1 MATHQYEY
9 GQQQQQQR
17 DGAARTAANIKDASS
32 TFGGFELS
40 CIIALQSSGSLFTQ
54 AESPSPSLQTRR
66 GNVPFFDEQRHH
78 LGVARHHQQ
87 LQQQLAG
94 VDNQDSGI
102 FELTAMLNK

>member
-9 GQQQQQQR
+9 GQQQQRQQQQR
-17 DGAARTAANIKDASS
+17 DEALRTAANIKDASTS
-32 TFGGFELS
+32 ELS
-40 CIIALQSSGSLFTQ
+40 CIIALQSIGSLFTQ
-54 AESPSPSLQTRR
+54 SESPSASLPRR
-66 GNVPFFDEQRHH
+66 NVAFIDEQRHH

-87 LQQQLAG
+87 LQLAG